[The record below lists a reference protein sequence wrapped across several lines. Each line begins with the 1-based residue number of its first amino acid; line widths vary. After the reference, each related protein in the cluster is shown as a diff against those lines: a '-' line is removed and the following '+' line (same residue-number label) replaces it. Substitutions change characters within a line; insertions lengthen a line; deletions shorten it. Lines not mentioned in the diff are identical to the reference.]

1 MEHQNN
7 QESFSYSYCAR
18 EQEEIRRIREK
29 YQSSDERETKM
40 ERLRRLDQSVSQ
52 KATAWS
58 LVIGVI
64 SALVMGTGMSMC
76 MVFMGVWF
84 IPGIIIGCVGLVGVC
99 MAYPLYLRVLTKE
112 QERIAPEILALT
124 EELMQ

>member
-1 MEHQNN
+1 MDHKNQN
-7 QESFSYSYCAR
+7 ESFEYSYNAR

-29 YQSSDERETKM
+29 YRTPQQRETGM
-40 ERLRRLDQSVSQ
+40 ERLRRLDRGVTR

-58 LVIGVI
+58 ITAGII
-64 SALVMGTGMSMC
+64 SSLVMGTGMSMC

-84 IPGIIIGCVGLVGVC
+84 IPGILIGSVGLAGVC
-99 MAYPLYLRVLTKE
+99 LTYPLYRRLVRKERQRV
-112 QERIAPEILALT
+112 APEILALS

>member
-7 QESFSYSYCAR
+7 HDSFSYSYSAR

-29 YQSSDERETKM
+29 YQTPEERETKID
-40 ERLRRLDQSVSQ
+40 RLRRLDRGVSQ
-52 KATAWS
+52 KATVWS
-58 LVIGVI
+58 LAIGII

-76 MVFMGVWF
+76 MVFMGIWF
-84 IPGIIIGCVGLVGVC
+84 IPGILIGCVGLVGVC
-99 MAYPLYLRVLTKE
+99 MAYPVYLRLLEKE
-112 QERIAPEILALT
+112 RERIAPEILALT